1 MSGALPVRA
10 GGGGSARRFAA
21 GFTLVEM
28 LVVVGIIMVVAG
40 TLGLVLRAPG
50 EGVALQAGQ
59 ATLAALCTAA
69 RGRAAVTGAEARLV
83 VSADPA
89 DAAGRLRYLQVVHA
103 DPAGSGHWLAEG
115 GGWVLPAG
123 IYVVPP
129 TAAAVPGEPGWPEAR
144 CSTAL
149 APAAET
155 MTINGVAA
163 GSFFS
168 VAFTPRGTTRGGSV
182 VLACGGVSEGAGGPR
197 LAFGHPDRV
206 RGVRLRVSGALTLID
221 EAAAL
226 DP

>member
-1 MSGALPVRA
+1 MNRALHHRA
-10 GGGGSARRFAA
+10 GPGGSVARATP
-21 GFTLVEM
+21 GFTLVEV
-28 LVVVGIIMVVAG
+28 LVVVGIIMVAAA
-40 TLGLVLRAPG
+40 TLGLVLRGPG

-69 RGRAAVTGAEARLV
+69 RARAAVTGAEARLV

-103 DPAGSGHWLAEG
+103 DPAGSGRWLAEG
-115 GGWVLPAG
+115 GGWTLPAG

-129 TAAAVPGEPGWPEAR
+129 TAAAVPGEPGWPEGR

-149 APAAET
+149 APAAEA

-163 GSFFS
+163 GPFYS
-168 VAFTPRGTTRGGSV
+168 VSFTPRGTTRGGSV
-182 VLACGGVSEGAGGPR
+182 VLACGCVSEGAGGPR
-197 LAFGHPDRV
+197 LVFGPADQV
-206 RGVRLRVSGALTLID
+206 RGVRVRVSGALTLID